1 MALDCKWCWE
11 DLWKLILLNQL
22 DGYPLFYWNLLAN
35 MDNMDIQI
43 TGLVHWHRILCDME
57 ISSVNQ
63 THKSALQEVI
73 CAVKFYVSSMTQL
86 PRGRTESVG
95 RKVFLCHTWP
105 GRFLWGGDWCGI
117 FPAFKENIEIERS
130 CQLFLRTTPFPSASL
145 QPSDRYSE
153 RLTGPSHRV
162 LRVPSGICS
171 EEALVLHKY
180 SVVGTKG
187 PGLFQGST
195 LKLDACRF

>member
-1 MALDCKWCWE
+1 M
-11 DLWKLILLNQL
+11 
-22 DGYPLFYWNLLAN
+22 G
-35 MDNMDIQI
+35 
-43 TGLVHWHRILCDME
+43 

-63 THKSALQEVI
+63 THKGALQEVI

-105 GRFLWGGDWCGI
+105 GRFLWGGDWRGLS
-117 FPAFKENIEIERS
+117 PAFKALRKHRDWEILPVVS
-130 CQLFLRTTPFPSASL
+130 KNHTFPFCFFPFCI
-145 QPSDRYSE
+145 PSDLYTK
-153 RLTGPSHRV
+153 RLTGPSCRV

-180 SVVGTKG
+180 SVVCTKG
-187 PGLFQGST
+187 PGLFQGVT